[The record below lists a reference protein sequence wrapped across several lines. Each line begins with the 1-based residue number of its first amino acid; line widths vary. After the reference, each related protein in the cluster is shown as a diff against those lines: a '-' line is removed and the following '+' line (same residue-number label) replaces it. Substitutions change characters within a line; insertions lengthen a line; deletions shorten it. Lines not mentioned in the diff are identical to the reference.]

1 MSRFF
6 HGSDSS
12 SESSS
17 DEEEL
22 YSEEE
27 EKEKKSDEESDEEKS
42 EEEEDSDEDS
52 SDDEEAGAGANR
64 FLKRDAFLKSDE
76 EDSEDEE
83 KVTVVKSAK
92 DKRYEE
98 LEGTVRLIENAER
111 ISDWAVIQ
119 SGRYLCSQR
128 LAPGLY

>member
-27 EKEKKSDEESDEEKS
+27 AEKPEEESEKESS
-42 EEEEDSDEDS
+42 EEEDSDEES
-52 SDDEEAGAGANR
+52 SDEEGAGAGANR
-64 FLKRDAFLKSDE
+64 FLKKDAFLKSDE

-111 ISDWAVIQ
+111 INDWAVIQ
-119 SGRYLCSQR
+119 TGKRFRAQCSM
-128 LAPGLY
+128 LGPH